1 LHFLQAYLTDNWNA
15 SPMGRRRPFILT
27 GCWLVTIVLCLLFY
41 PPCGESEEK
50 LLSQCDDDGMATTW
64 FTIFYPLFFVSL
76 TYIMIPLDALGPE
89 LTDNYD
95 DRSLLFSISNLFTLS
110 GLIFGVFLPAG
121 CMAYSTSSAGWTNMD
136 YASFCLPDDTPKL
149 DFAPD
154 AITGDAD
161 AGILNNDPLP
171 NKSFSKQCKGK
182 DGYPGKTGYV
192 QDGWDVAAPAK
203 ITCEFEHGHHQ
214 SPPTNKFWTLENPFK
229 AGPLALSQSLH
240 GAMTPLFPTYNANDT
255 CDAVTGKT
263 PIKWYYGLD
272 IGKYSSDCYCKAE
285 NRPNET
291 GICDN
296 SDPNQPASCYC
307 YCRNQ
312 CMDNDNMKAERNGY
326 PLAALILG
334 IYFIV
339 TCSIAFKM
347 LRERGQGEAEESLGH
362 ADSHHEH
369 LEEGEELHEE
379 KAQNTHAEER
389 KAEPLVTGM
398 LNTLNNKPFC
408 QLLPAWTADAIG
420 LSVMTSLIL
429 YEVMYVVEVEYS
441 NGCAKGS
448 KANCDDEDGLFTN
461 FYCSSICV
469 AGLCIIAFLA
479 GAMSALPVWLFIS
492 KKLGKFKTWLLWS
505 FVSAITNSGLCFIGS
520 GDVMPLL
527 VVVFFNGIPQGANFL
542 SDSILSDVIDYDEFL
557 TGKRNEA
564 TYTMFRSFLPK
575 MAGIPASVLPLAFLP
590 AMGYV
595 STVGGIPQQQPELT
609 KWYIRLCFSVIPL
622 VFALLSFYFKTKF
635 VMRTK
640 EQTDKIG
647 VGIGTHLK
655 KKPFNCPL
663 SGVPISILHLTADE
677 EEMEGLLGHFP
688 GVKNISRLADPGGD
702 KELLKHTV
710 SQFRTAAACLVV
722 SFVSAI
728 LTVLYLQESETLSF
742 IPVLCVVSTGILTVA
757 TTGTVC
763 RKKAALEIIEQM
775 KSGGKITSDLIKKTI
790 EHREMLHA
798 AFTKI
803 QRISK
808 KKEPALPVSPTPGT
822 SKTTHHTPA
831 AESSAAA
838 L

>member
-1 LHFLQAYLTDNWNA
+1 
-15 SPMGRRRPFILT
+15 
-27 GCWLVTIVLCLLFY
+27 
-41 PPCGESEEK
+41 
-50 LLSQCDDDGMATTW
+50 
-64 FTIFYPLFFVSL
+64 
-76 TYIMIPLDALGPE
+76 
-89 LTDNYD
+89 
-95 DRSLLFSISNLFTLS
+95 
-110 GLIFGVFLPAG
+110 
-121 CMAYSTSSAGWTNMD
+121 
-136 YASFCLPDDTPKL
+136 
-149 DFAPD
+149 
-154 AITGDAD
+154 
-161 AGILNNDPLP
+161 
-171 NKSFSKQCKGK
+171 
-182 DGYPGKTGYV
+182 
-192 QDGWDVAAPAK
+192 
-203 ITCEFEHGHHQ
+203 
-214 SPPTNKFWTLENPFK
+214 
-229 AGPLALSQSLH
+229 
-240 GAMTPLFPTYNANDT
+240 
-255 CDAVTGKT
+255 
-263 PIKWYYGLD
+263 
-272 IGKYSSDCYCKAE
+272 
-285 NRPNET
+285 
-291 GICDN
+291 
-296 SDPNQPASCYC
+296 
-307 YCRNQ
+307 
-312 CMDNDNMKAERNGY
+312 
-326 PLAALILG
+326 
-334 IYFIV
+334 
-339 TCSIAFKM
+339 
-347 LRERGQGEAEESLGH
+347 
-362 ADSHHEH
+362 
-369 LEEGEELHEE
+369 
-379 KAQNTHAEER
+379 
-389 KAEPLVTGM
+389 
-398 LNTLNNKPFC
+398 
-408 QLLPAWTADAIG
+408 
-420 LSVMTSLIL
+420 
-429 YEVMYVVEVEYS
+429 
-441 NGCAKGS
+441 
-448 KANCDDEDGLFTN
+448 
-461 FYCSSICV
+461 
-469 AGLCIIAFLA
+469 
-479 GAMSALPVWLFIS
+479 
-492 KKLGKFKTWLLWS
+492 
-505 FVSAITNSGLCFIGS
+505 
-520 GDVMPLL
+520 
-527 VVVFFNGIPQGANFL
+527 
-542 SDSILSDVIDYDEFL
+542 
-557 TGKRNEA
+557 
-564 TYTMFRSFLPK
+564 
-575 MAGIPASVLPLAFLP
+575 
-590 AMGYV
+590 MGYV